1 MLLNEKLYQRI
12 AKMVAEKLNRAEA
25 NSRATPGATPGA
37 MPGATPGATAARS
50 LSPSFE
56 SPTLL
61 TPQSQ
66 MSGSSVSRSSSTLSA
81 SSIASLGLGDGESQL
96 QDDHGIDFQASGEGE
111 DNNESEDED
120 EDEDDE
126 GNEGG
131 YDMIKQNSRGK
142 RVKYSLDDRTKVT
155 SPVLTL
161 TDSNLLAPIAS
172 RLYIQGVKKNGTVK
186 KYTDLDFDSFK
197 GMIKHII
204 RALAAECSGPNV
216 RQRLFWAAYDVV
228 RKRRANHIQ
237 SWRLHGHPKEL
248 IYGGKEEFIQKY
260 GDVWTTS
267 KSAKKKKRRRRRR
280 AKRMQVESSALP
292 ESQASIHEL
301 LYIYL
306 INYQFLY
313 LSCSSNFKIYLIFD
327 DLLRCR

>member
-1 MLLNEKLYQRI
+1 
-12 AKMVAEKLNRAEA
+12 
-25 NSRATPGATPGA
+25 
-37 MPGATPGATAARS
+37 
-50 LSPSFE
+50 
-56 SPTLL
+56 
-61 TPQSQ
+61 

-131 YDMIKQNSRGK
+131 YDMIKQNLRGK

-267 KSAKKKKRRRRRR
+267 SKSAKKKRG
-280 AKRMQVESSALP
+280 EEGDAL
-292 ESQASIHEL
+292 SVCKLNRQRFQNLRQAFMNCCI
-301 LYIYL
+301 YIYL